1 MTLFQYGLLN
11 LDIAWCY
18 LSLQS
23 IAELPEAEARLKKCE
38 KVLKKSY
45 GEDLER
51 VVALKGSTGW
61 EAALFVRLHLL
72 QAIAAYH
79 LGQIEKSKFLI
90 DRAEGEL
97 NRLRVSDD
105 KLAELIN
112 MGILLFCNLV
122 YSFIYG
128 IKIE

>member
-112 MGILLFCNLV
+112 MGILSFCNLI